1 MSRPFRMIRLE
12 TCWLW
17 LLLAFVA
24 GGWLAA
30 SLLAA

>member
-24 GGWLAA
+24 GVWLTAA
-30 SLLAA
+30 LMAA